1 MHGAALSARSVTAAL
16 SESEYLSLASAELKS
31 LLAALD
37 DVGDDLEAEL
47 SSDILTIELQ
57 RGGTYVINSHTA
69 ARQIWMAA
77 DRRAWHF
84 DYDREGKRWIA
95 AKSNEELWQTL
106 TQVLSAKIGRPIRLA
121 GNL

>member
-1 MHGAALSARSVTAAL
+1 VTAPL
-16 SESEYLSLASAELKS
+16 TESEYLSLASAELKA

-37 DVGDDLEAEL
+37 DVGDDLEAEFG
-47 SSDILTIELQ
+47 SDILTIELQ

-84 DYDREGKRWIA
+84 DYDRDSKRWIA
-95 AKSNEELWQTL
+95 SKSGEELWQTL
-106 TQVLSAKIGRPIRLA
+106 QTALSAKLGRPIRLA
-121 GNL
+121 H